1 VLVGCGAIMVDAEND
16 GALGTAG
23 IAAAFGLV
31 IGLLVFAL
39 GPVSGAHFNPAVTFG
54 LAVVGRTPW
63 RVAPAYWLAQTLG
76 AVAAAIVLRIS
87 LGDVADL
94 GTTQPSESQVQAFV
108 WELLLTALLLLTI
121 SSVLG
126 ATPGVAAVA
135 VGSAIAIGALVGG
148 PISGGSMNPARSLG
162 PALVS
167 GNLHALWLYLVAP
180 VVGAAFGVLGYRAIA
195 RS

>member
-1 VLVGCGAIMVDAEND
+1 MVDAEND
-16 GALGTAG
+16 GALGTVG

-31 IGLLVFAL
+31 IGVLVFAL

-54 LAVVGRTPW
+54 LALVGRTSW
-63 RVAPAYWLAQTLG
+63 SVAPAYWLAQAVG
-76 AVAAAIVLRIS
+76 AVAAAIVLRVS
-87 LGDVADL
+87 LGDIADL
-94 GTTQPSESQVQAFV
+94 GTTQPAESQAQAFA

-121 SSVLG
+121 VSVLG

-167 GNLHALWLYLVAP
+167 ANLHALWLYLVAP
-180 VVGAAFGVLGYRAIA
+180 IVGAALGVLGYRAVTE
-195 RS
+195 S